1 MRISAV
7 LLAIIGTLSMAS
19 AQSTNDKNNL
29 FNCILCVDKGK
40 KWDNFGTKCVDSEA
54 LTFSATMQACV
65 LYHTALVSY
74 EITTVED

>member
-7 LLAIIGTLSMAS
+7 LLAIIGTICMAS
-19 AQSTNDKNNL
+19 AQSTNDKNDL

-40 KWDNFGTKCVDSEA
+40 KWDNFGTKCVDSEPI
-54 LTFSATMQACV
+54 TYSATMNGCV
-65 LYHTALVSY
+65 LFYTALVSY